1 MLAER
6 ACSWSWALSNGCGV
20 WNMLGDP
27 KTADGSSWALRRTR
41 LLHEETPK
49 VLQGNPEALV
59 CSIRGT
65 VFLGVHVPGHSFSLV
80 SVFLSP
86 SHVC

>member
-1 MLAER
+1 MLAKR
-6 ACSWSWALSNGCGV
+6 ACSGSWALSCGCSV

-27 KTADGSSWALRRTR
+27 KTADSGSCALRRTR

-49 VLQGNPEALV
+49 VLQGNPEPLV
-59 CSIRGT
+59 CSVQGT